1 MLFKVMASL
10 ITFYELPILICSH
23 VKQVLGYQTV
33 ELNDISLIE
42 ISVYI

>member
-33 ELNDISLIE
+33 ELNISLIE